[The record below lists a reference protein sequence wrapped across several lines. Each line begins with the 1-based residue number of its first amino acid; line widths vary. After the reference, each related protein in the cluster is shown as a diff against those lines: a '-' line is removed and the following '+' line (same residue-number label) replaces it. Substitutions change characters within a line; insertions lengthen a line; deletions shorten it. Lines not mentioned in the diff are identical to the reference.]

1 MPIVLLCMEC
11 CYIMNLDNLSV
22 NKSVSKKRSF
32 NNFSVVT
39 DLVRKFKETNSQED
53 LLLIIKN
60 LEGIINTYTIMCT
73 PPDSQQN
80 IFITPYMKKFL
91 GMFLTPEER
100 VNTNNST
107 YLQAAQRVRW
117 QLRHYTYEDM
127 YSKLI
132 EVIIEIVRKMRIV
145 GDCDCIYFIQKM
157 VQYKMYDL
165 VMTLSKDLYSHV
177 YDTADFLSENEDDN
191 EDESKFKYKS
201 LVNYHEE
208 DVDFDLFYSNVT
220 LSCLTDKFSFYKYLD
235 QYEKF
240 LYYLVYGLMYSDR
253 QIFSILKH
261 RTEEEVISDKLRL
274 NEKLLAI
281 SQNNNKR

>member
-1 MPIVLLCMEC
+1 
-11 CYIMNLDNLSV
+11 MNLDNLSV
-22 NKSVSKKRSF
+22 NKSSSKKRAF

-39 DLVRKFKETNSQED
+39 DLVRKFKESNNQSD
-53 LLLIIKN
+53 LLEIIKN

-80 IFITPYMKKFL
+80 IYITPYMKKFL
-91 GMFLTPEER
+91 GMFLTAEER
-100 VNTNNST
+100 INTNNTT

-132 EVIIEIVRKMRIV
+132 EIIIEIVRKMRIV

-177 YDTADFLSENEDDN
+177 YDTVDFTSDDSEDNN
-191 EDESKFKYKS
+191 EDECKFKHKS
-201 LVNYHEE
+201 LINYNEHDINFE
-208 DVDFDLFYSNVT
+208 LFYSNVT
-220 LSCLTDKFSFYKYLD
+220 LECLVEEFDFYKNLN

-240 LYYLVYGLMYSDR
+240 LYYLIYGLSYSNR
-253 QIFSILKH
+253 QIFSVLKH
-261 RTEEEVISDKLRL
+261 KSEEEILLDRNKL
-274 NEKLLAI
+274 NNKLLAI
-281 SQNNNKR
+281 GQNKKVKGLN

>member
-1 MPIVLLCMEC
+1 
-11 CYIMNLDNLSV
+11 MNLDNLST
-22 NKSVSKKRSF
+22 NKSSSKKRTF

-39 DLVRKFKETNSQED
+39 DLVRKFKETNNQED
-53 LLLIIKN
+53 LLEIIKN

-80 IFITPYMKKFL
+80 IYITPYMKKFL
-91 GMFLTPEER
+91 GMFLTTEER
-100 VNTNNST
+100 VNTNNTT

-132 EVIIEIVRKMRIV
+132 EIIIEIVRKMRIV

-177 YDTADFLSENEDDN
+177 YDISDFGMTDDFDDDQDEDN
-191 EDESKFKYKS
+191 SKFKYKS
-201 LVNYHEE
+201 IVNYQEQ
-208 DVDFDLFYSNVT
+208 DLDFDLFYSNIT
-220 LSCLTDKFSFYKYLD
+220 LECLIEKFSFYKNLN

-240 LYYLVYGLMYSDR
+240 LYYLIYGLAYSDR
-253 QIFSILKH
+253 QIFSVLKH
-261 RTEEEVISDKLRL
+261 KSEEEILIDKNEL
-274 NEKLLAI
+274 NDKLLAI
-281 SQNNNKR
+281 SQNKKKKGKE

>member
-1 MPIVLLCMEC
+1 
-11 CYIMNLDNLSV
+11 MNLDNLST
-22 NKSVSKKRSF
+22 NKSTSKKRSF
-32 NNFSVVT
+32 NNFGVVT
-39 DLVRKFKETNSQED
+39 ELVRKFKESNSQED
-53 LLLIIKN
+53 LLAIIKN

-100 VNTNNST
+100 INTNNGT

-132 EVIIEIVRKMRIV
+132 EIIIEVVRKMRIV

-177 YDTADFLSENEDDN
+177 YDIVDFTSGENDD
-191 EDESKFKYKS
+191 EEFDEEGSKFKHKS
-201 LVNYHEE
+201 LVNYQEH
-208 DVDFDLFYSNVT
+208 DIDFELFHSNVA
-220 LSCLTDKFSFYKYLD
+220 LDCLIEDFSFYKYLN

-240 LYYLVYGLMYSDR
+240 LFYLVYGLTYSDR
-253 QIFSILKH
+253 QIFSVLKH
-261 RTEEEVISDKLRL
+261 KNEEEILLDKEEL
-274 NEKLLAI
+274 NKKLLAI
-281 SQNNNKR
+281 SQNKRKKGFKNGK

>member
-1 MPIVLLCMEC
+1 
-11 CYIMNLDNLSV
+11 MNLDNLSV
-22 NKSVSKKRSF
+22 NKSTSKIRAF
-32 NNFSVVT
+32 NKFSVVT
-39 DLVRKFKETNSQED
+39 DLVRRFKETNDQKD
-53 LLLIIKN
+53 LLEIIKN

-73 PPDSQQN
+73 PPDPQQH

-91 GMFLTPEER
+91 GMFFTLEER
-100 VNTNNST
+100 ANANNFT

-132 EVIIEIVRKMRIV
+132 EFIIEIVRKMRIV

-177 YDTADFLSENEDDN
+177 YDVSDYIPEEEDD
-191 EDESKFKYKS
+191 DEEFNKFKYKS
-201 LVNYHEE
+201 LVNYQEH
-208 DVDFDLFYSNVT
+208 DLDFELFYSNIT
-220 LSCLTDKFSFYKYLD
+220 LSCLTDDFSFYKYLN

-240 LYYLVYGLMYSDR
+240 LYYLIYGLMYSDR
-253 QIFSILKH
+253 QVFSVLKH
-261 RTEEEVISDKLRL
+261 RTNEEIYLDKTKL
-274 NEKLLAI
+274 NDKLLAL
-281 SQNNNKR
+281 SQNKKHKD